1 MHSMLFS
8 RAYGWRQGGHL
19 AYQRSVLIMRNHST
33 QIPES
38 SKLSWMLLP
47 TKKNTDAVQS
57 TTDVLTKAGYI
68 HQSQSGIYTLM
79 PLAQR
84 VVTKITQIITEEMER
99 VGGQRMSMPTLLSPD
114 AWKKTGRLESTG
126 SELLTLTD
134 RKGAQHILAP
144 THEEEVT
151 GIVKS
156 MVRSYRQYPLRL
168 FQVTQKF
175 RDETRPR
182 AGLLRAREFIMKD
195 MYSFDINQQSA
206 ISTFHAVEQAYRACF
221 DRLGVPYV
229 VAEADSGNIGGELS
243 KEFHFVSAAGED
255 TVLTCKCGY
264 AANEER
270 ARGRGTQGADVYE
283 VEGSDERVVVP
294 AMRRPNMLK
303 IKQAWP
309 DCSELKL
316 ERSES
321 GGDVAGLGQMIALDE
336 VCADGDYLV
345 DAAVDGLALDKIDDF
360 SNVKVGDWHTA
371 QSGDAC
377 TKCSTGTLESQTA
390 IEVGHI
396 FYLGDKYS
404 KALDLLV
411 QHDGKRQPVQMG
423 CYGIGVS
430 RVLQAAA
437 ECSSSSRGLRWPVSI
452 APYLATLV
460 PLDDN
465 MEHAASVFATLSEIC
480 VNGARAFADNVIVDD
495 RSYLSPGFK
504 LHDAQLLGIPITV
517 VLGQKFKQSGHVEVQ
532 LRVPR
537 LELATC
543 VAGIEVQGDE
553 YEYKAFVHVDQLAEF
568 LVCALEGQ
576 F

>member
-1 MHSMLFS
+1 M
-8 RAYGWRQGGHL
+8 
-19 AYQRSVLIMRNHST
+19 RSHST

-99 VGGQRMSMPTLLSPD
+99 VGGQRMSMPSLLDPE
-114 AWKKTGRLESTG
+114 AWKKTGRLKSTG

-195 MYSFDINQQSA
+195 MYSFDVDQQSA

-221 DRLGVPYV
+221 DRLGVPYI
-229 VAEADSGNIGGELS
+229 VADADSGNIGGKLS

-270 ARGRGTQGADVYE
+270 AQGRGAQGVHVYSM
-283 VEGSDERVVVP
+283 VGDEDRSVVVP

-303 IKQAWP
+303 IKQA
-309 DCSELKL
+309 
-316 ERSES
+316 
-321 GGDVAGLGQMIALDE
+321 
-336 VCADGDYLV
+336 
-345 DAAVDGLALDKIDDF
+345 
-360 SNVKVGDWHTA
+360 
-371 QSGDAC
+371 
-377 TKCSTGTLESQTA
+377 
-390 IEVGHI
+390 
-396 FYLGDKYS
+396 
-404 KALDLLV
+404 
-411 QHDGKRQPVQMG
+411 
-423 CYGIGVS
+423 
-430 RVLQAAA
+430 
-437 ECSSSSRGLRWPVSI
+437 
-452 APYLATLV
+452 
-460 PLDDN
+460 
-465 MEHAASVFATLSEIC
+465 
-480 VNGARAFADNVIVDD
+480 
-495 RSYLSPGFK
+495 
-504 LHDAQLLGIPITV
+504 
-517 VLGQKFKQSGHVEVQ
+517 
-532 LRVPR
+532 
-537 LELATC
+537 
-543 VAGIEVQGDE
+543 
-553 YEYKAFVHVDQLAEF
+553 
-568 LVCALEGQ
+568 
-576 F
+576 